1 MLYNA
6 LNTMKAK
13 SLDQG
18 KWSDGQGLYLV
29 KRDRIHGKWVLRL
42 SLGAGTRREMG
53 LGRWPDVS
61 LAEARGRAAEARRQI
76 RDGLDPIEER
86 RKTRT
91 IAKRMTITE
100 AIHSCFTAR
109 QAELKGDGVAGR
121 WLSPLNNHIIPQIGQ
136 VAIED
141 LDQHRI
147 KETLGPIWHQK
158 ADTASKSLNRLNLTL
173 KHAAAL
179 GLDVDLQATMK
190 AKALLGKQRHTVTHI
205 KSLRYQEA
213 PNFYQWLCTQESM
226 SALALRF
233 LMLTVKRTSEVRFA
247 TYTEIEGDVWTIPK
261 ERMKWPVEHRV
272 PLTKEALKV
281 IQLTKQFPHTTL
293 LFPSHNGK
301 AMSDMAIEVPLVS

>member
-1 MLYNA
+1 MTLAEHIISLLFVTNMVLNGGLKFGLERWTVLYNA

-61 LAEARGRAAEARRQI
+61 LAEARGRAADARRQI

-147 KETLGPIWHQK
+147 KETLEPY
-158 ADTASKSLNRLNLTL
+158 L
-173 KHAAAL
+173 
-179 GLDVDLQATMK
+179 
-190 AKALLGKQRHTVTHI
+190 
-205 KSLRYQEA
+205 A
-213 PNFYQWLCTQESM
+213 PES
-226 SALALRF
+226 
-233 LMLTVKRTSEVRFA
+233 
-247 TYTEIEGDVWTIPK
+247 
-261 ERMKWPVEHRV
+261 
-272 PLTKEALKV
+272 
-281 IQLTKQFPHTTL
+281 
-293 LFPSHNGK
+293 
-301 AMSDMAIEVPLVS
+301 